1 MIRDEDFLT
10 VDQVLAQIEYA
21 LDEKTPFSL
30 VRVGDAENL
39 ILAQDT
45 VMSLEQVM
53 AEKWARKAKAGKKG
67 IRFPDLTLRDRV
79 VESLKKADIMG
90 IPYRDD
96 DKIRVSKRL
105 KRELTDQV
113 FDYFDIQPKAV
124 CHTFVTRVFPQKKKF
139 WKVLRGKRVALI
151 SRWAPKLE
159 KIITK
164 KPYRQTVTLTIPFSH
179 YDQMEETLDLLER
192 KKDEFDI
199 ALISCGVNAVILS
212 QQTAEMTGNVAIDFG
227 KSSSYMVKGEAGI
240 GKGSSRA
247 NLDLLD

>member
-1 MIRDEDFLT
+1 MIRDEDFLS
-10 VDQVLAQIEYA
+10 VEQVLARIEKA
-21 LDEKTPFSL
+21 LDKKRALSL

-45 VMSLEQVM
+45 VMTLEQVT
-53 AEKWARKAKAGKKG
+53 AEKYAQKAMRGKKG
-67 IRFPDLTLRDRV
+67 IPFPDLTLRDRV
-79 VESLKKADIMG
+79 AESLKKADIIG
-90 IPYRDD
+90 IPYEDD
-96 DKIRVSKRL
+96 DKIRVSRRL

-124 CHTFVTRVFPQKKKF
+124 CHTFVTRVFPQKKEF
-139 WKVLRGKRVALI
+139 WNVLRGKRIALI

-164 KPYRQTVTLTIPFSH
+164 KPYRQQVTLTVRFSH
-179 YDQMEETLDLLER
+179 YDQIEETLDLLNR
-192 KKDEFDI
+192 KKDTFDI

-212 QQTAEMTGNVAIDFG
+212 QKTAEITGKVAIDFG
-227 KSSSYMVKGEAGI
+227 KSSSYMVKGQAGL
-240 GKGSSRA
+240 GKGFSRA